1 MLALVWL
8 LGFMIW
14 FVACGFGGFT
24 VLFEVALDFEFVGG
38 CLAICW
44 VLVFLWLRVVYAFLP
59 VGIDFGAGVYYSGF
73 G

>member
-1 MLALVWL
+1 M
-8 LGFMIW
+8 
-14 FVACGFGGFT
+14 
-24 VLFEVALDFEFVGG
+24 LFEVALDFEFVGG